1 MSPLSK
7 QSIVNHRIGLNE
19 FVKNVVGISSYA
31 KRNVTSINQV
41 QHFILQ
47 ESIYPSMV

>member
-1 MSPLSK
+1 MLPLSK
-7 QSIVNHRIGLNE
+7 QFIVNHRIGLNE

-31 KRNVTSINQV
+31 KRNVTSINLV